1 MPGISGVG
9 ISFGVD
15 RIYDVL
21 NALDAYPKDAQ
32 TGTQLLFINFGDK
45 ETAYVLP
52 AVAKARQAG
61 INTELFPDATKMKK
75 QMAYAN
81 AKQIPFVVLAG
92 ENEINEGKLTL
103 KNMSTGEQ
111 QLVTIEELINSVK

>member
-1 MPGISGVG
+1 M
-9 ISFGVD
+9 
-15 RIYDVL
+15 
-21 NALDAYPKDAQ
+21 
-32 TGTQLLFINFGDK
+32 
-45 ETAYVLP
+45 P

-103 KNMSTGEQ
+103 KNMATGEQ